1 MNEQMSILILILKI
15 LAAAFTFIGL
25 YRCFVYLQVNS
36 LLHRGVMN
44 IYSRLSHATGNRR
57 QVERQVKALYGE
69 VERKDR
75 LSHIEENIRYSGLA
89 RRYQFLTPEL
99 VMLFIII
106 IMSFIALVCMFLK
119 LPWYMTVGAEIV
131 AFIVIE
137 MIFRKKRKERMKKTE
152 DELLTFVNAVDG
164 YAGMSDDII
173 HILENAS
180 GMLSESSPMREEI
193 ITAVASARN
202 SGQESAALSILMAN
216 VEHPFFKTFIRN
228 LEISS
233 RNNANYK
240 DIVSESR
247 GILKGYIDN
256 TKKLENIYRNGRIRM
271 ILMLISFVMSIF
283 IIAGM
288 VLMTVK
294 ELLMTIGSYKIGAVL
309 LTVTMLVLAVSVYY
323 IFIIGERR

>member
-1 MNEQMSILILILKI
+1 MNEQISILVLILKI
-15 LAAAFTFIGL
+15 LTAALIFTGL
-25 YRCFVYLQVNS
+25 YRCFVYLQMNS
-36 LLHRGVMN
+36 LLQRGVMN
-44 IYSRLSHATGNRR
+44 IYSRLASAAGNRR

-69 VERKDR
+69 VQRKDR
-75 LSHIEENIRYSGLA
+75 LSHLEENIRYSGLA
-89 RRYQFLTPEL
+89 HKYPFLTPEL
-99 VMLFIII
+99 TMLFMIII
-106 IMSFIALVCMFLK
+106 FAFIAIGGMFFNLE
-119 LPWYMTVGAEIV
+119 LYMTVGLEIIV
-131 AFIVIE
+131 FIGIELAF
-137 MIFRKKRKERMKKTE
+137 RGKRNERMKKTE

-173 HILENAS
+173 HILESAS
-180 GMLSESSPMREEI
+180 GMLSEGSPMREEI
-193 ITAVASARN
+193 ITAVAAARN

-247 GILKGYIDN
+247 GILKGYVDN
-256 TKKLENIYRNGRIRM
+256 TRKLENIYRNGRIRM
-271 ILMLISFVMSIF
+271 ILMLICFVMSIF

-288 VLMTVK
+288 VLMPVK